1 MSLVP
6 IGELQAV
13 IKAAREAAFAAIG
26 KNVQASLRVD
36 PLALLTLMDMLEG
49 GDGFTRPERMS
60 SSQISEASIK
70 RLTPAAQKGK
80 QMASAIFP
88 SSTPRS

>member
-49 GDGFTRPERMS
+49 GDGFTRLVRDDAIDRLSAEVDRLHE
-60 SSQISEASIK
+60 QIMLLVACRDDGRAK
-70 RLTPAAQKGK
+70 
-80 QMASAIFP
+80 
-88 SSTPRS
+88 